1 MLASCEVGVSL
12 HYCLCQNITQHHD
25 KCSRGPFH
33 NTARERAID
42 QIRHLSIE
50 SDRPQ
55 LSLAVLISH
64 SDTDAD
70 MISSEMTISRLLHPQ
85 PGCINIPGCIR
96 HKLNIIRRE
105 HNGQMFD
112 PGELITI

>member
-1 MLASCEVGVSL
+1 MCHVRDCVVGKMWISL

-25 KCSRGPFH
+25 KCSKGPYDDI
-33 NTARERAID
+33 ARERAID

-55 LSLAVLISH
+55 LSLGVLISH

-70 MISSEMTISRLLHPQ
+70 MISSEMTISTLLHPQ
-85 PGCINIPGCIR
+85 PVALTSQVASDTN
-96 HKLNIIRRE
+96 
-105 HNGQMFD
+105 
-112 PGELITI
+112 